1 LPSAIVVYSREGVDD
16 NGVLL
21 WSAKIIDAE
30 NKEVIGVVEPM
41 PEAQAHRRADRL
53 ISISMLYDAMPSLL
67 GDFVTDEEK
76 E

>member
-1 LPSAIVVYSREGVDD
+1 MPQAFVVYSREGVDK

-21 WSAKIIDAE
+21 WSAKIIDSE
-30 NKEVIGVVEPM
+30 SKEVIGVVEPM

-53 ISISMLYDAMPSLL
+53 ISISLLYDAMPSLL
-67 GDFVTDEEK
+67 GDFVANEEK

>member
-1 LPSAIVVYSREGVDD
+1 MPQALVVYSREGVDKD
-16 NGVLL
+16 GVLL

-30 NKEVIGVVEPM
+30 SKEVIGVVEPM

-53 ISISMLYDAMPSLL
+53 ISISLLYDAMPSLL
-67 GDFVTDEEK
+67 GDFVANEEK

>member
-1 LPSAIVVYSREGVDD
+1 MPQALVVYSREGVDKD
-16 NGVLL
+16 GVLL

-30 NKEVIGVVEPM
+30 SKEVIGVVEPM

-53 ISISMLYDAMPSLL
+53 ISISMLYDSMPSLL
-67 GDFVTDEEK
+67 GDFVVDEEK

>member
-1 LPSAIVVYSREGVDD
+1 VDN

-41 PEAQAHRRADRL
+41 PEAQAHRRVDRL

-67 GDFVTDEEK
+67 GDFVADEEK